1 MKNAPVRFTLTLTA
15 PEVLSLL
22 NAVDTYHAR
31 QLQDRLETYGAGA
44 PETLSE
50 ARARR
55 VRDAVD
61 AVAVPAALAA
71 FETVS

>member
-1 MKNAPVRFTLTLTA
+1 MNAPIRFTLTLTA

-22 NAVDTYHAR
+22 NAVDTYHAGLLR
-31 QLQDRLETYGAGA
+31 ERLEDGG

-55 VRDAVD
+55 VREALD
-61 AVAVPAALAA
+61 AVAVPAALAQ
-71 FETVS
+71 FEAVS